1 MPKEIDRNGG
11 RHGAR
16 GDIAWAAVWTG
27 FAIALLGSLAAG
39 TWAFAF
45 AGRGTWWA
53 ANIGTLCLFC
63 GAAVTGYRAR
73 TAEPLN
79 GAFISVLYFGTAALV
94 IFSAEFL
101 KVMPDPLPGLPR
113 GDSTFFFVW
122 PLEQL
127 AAGTFGAM
135 AGGWLWARRNRER
148 RDENLS

>member
-1 MPKEIDRNGG
+1 MPNAIDRNGAQ
-11 RHGAR
+11 HVAR

-27 FAIALLGSLAAG
+27 LAIALLGTLLAG

-45 AGRGTWWA
+45 AGKGTWWA

-79 GAFISVLYFGTAALV
+79 GAFIAVFYFGAAALV
-94 IFSAEFL
+94 VFSAEFL

-122 PLEQL
+122 PLAQL
-127 AAGTFGAM
+127 AASTLGAIV
-135 AGGWLWARRNRER
+135 GGLLARRR
-148 RDENLS
+148 ST